1 MRRRIKKEMRDI
13 ESIKEKVM
21 SFYKK
26 PVKSQVIILLPY
38 AISIFL
44 MSRIAELYRLCNGD
58 LAKFMRN
65 IAYIY
70 KVFPRFTMHDLYFG
84 IGLGLMVVLLF
95 KSYNKLHRKNE
106 RLGMEYGSARWGTKE
121 DIAPFIDKDPYN
133 NIILSQTEKLSMK
146 ARMPK
151 FNLNRN
157 KHVVVYGG
165 SGSGKTYG
173 FVKPNLYQLHSSY
186 VLTDPKGYI

>member
-1 MRRRIKKEMRDI
+1 MIENVQEKIKSFKE
-13 ESIKEKVM
+13 
-21 SFYKK
+21 K
-26 PVKSQVIILLPY
+26 PVKSQIIIALPY
-38 AISIFL
+38 AVMIFL
-44 MSRIAELYRLCNGD
+44 VSRMAELYRLCNGN
-58 LAKFMRN
+58 LTKCMNN

-70 KVFPRFTMHDLYFG
+70 KVFPRFTLHDLVIG
-84 IGLGLMVVLLF
+84 IPAGVILVLMF
-95 KSYNKLHRKNE
+95 KWYNKIHGKNE
-106 RLGMEYGSARWGTKE
+106 RLGEEYGSARWGTAE

-133 NIILSQTEKLSMK
+133 NIILSQTERLSMK

-157 KHVVVYGG
+157 KHVAVYGG

-186 VLTDPKGYI
+186 VLTDPNGLVC